1 MIDGDLMELYEI
13 QCWFHGIFDGK
24 HDVLFNVYHGIFEKR
39 NMFDGIFFF
48 NNENRVIQVI
58 IMDLPGK

>member
-39 NMFDGIFFF
+39 NMFDGIFFL
-48 NNENRVIQVI
+48 
-58 IMDLPGK
+58 IMEIE